1 MDLLKKELERKR
13 KTIDLAK
20 KSNASIAGTTSS
32 SNKRTYLK
40 AGQLRKFQEEQDELD
55 RNKRKASRGDALKQD
70 GKKRRRDEFQHRG
83 KKGNGNG
90 NENWN
95 GVTIPGTGSE
105 VTSEIQLRVAS
116 GNDHEQNE
124 TPKAINDAPA
134 PAIEE
139 STSSSS
145 SSSTS
150 LRQLNPKKT
159 RGSFMTSEE
168 ITSALRELGIPI
180 HIFGERND
188 EQRFERLQEARESK
202 KALMAG
208 ISENDDFKLGSG
220 HGIRNPFLQKD
231 KDGEKDLDQGMK
243 KTSNKEV
250 VEEEIDDDS
259 DPHRAIHRFFKAQL
273 KSWEDDL
280 VDRPEAVKRTLQG
293 KNETKTLKQCKDYIR
308 PLFKLCKNR
317 RLDENLTNPLLKI
330 AKFCKQGEFVRANDV
345 YIDVAIGRAAWPIGV
360 TQVGI
365 HSRTGRAK
373 IESSNVA
380 HVMNSEMQRK
390 YLTSVKRL
398 ISFCQKKRTDVAP
411 SKKVVNC

>member
-20 KSNASIAGTTSS
+20 KSNASICGTTSS
-32 SNKRTYLK
+32 SAKRTYLK
-40 AGQLRKFQEEQDELD
+40 AGQLRKFQEQQDELD
-55 RNKRKASRGDALKQD
+55 RKKKKTHEPSGHVNKQD
-70 GKKRRRDEFQHRG
+70 GKKRRRHEVQHHG
-83 KKGNGNG
+83 GGNGNDVDIDIS
-90 NENWN
+90 NTDSETTRDIQTRIANVN
-95 GVTIPGTGSE
+95 ANKESAKANDGSK
-105 VTSEIQLRVAS
+105 S
-116 GNDHEQNE
+116 
-124 TPKAINDAPA
+124 
-134 PAIEE
+134 
-139 STSSSS
+139 
-145 SSSTS
+145 
-150 LRQLNPKKT
+150 
-159 RGSFMTSEE
+159 MTSQE
-168 ITSALRELGIPI
+168 ITNALRELGIPI
-180 HIFGERND
+180 HLFGERSD
-188 EQRFERLQEARESK
+188 EQRLERLQEARECK

-220 HGIRNPFLQKD
+220 HGIRNPFLEKD
-231 KDGEKDLDQGMK
+231 KDGGGDLDQGMK
-243 KTSNKEV
+243 KASNSSKKES
-250 VEEEIDDDS
+250 VEEDFGDDDN
-259 DPHRAIHRFFKAQL
+259 DPHKAIHRFFKAQL
-273 KSWEDDL
+273 KEWEDDL
-280 VDRPEAVKRTLQG
+280 VDRPEAVKRTMQA

-317 RLDENLTNPLLKI
+317 RLDDNLTNHLLKI
-330 AKFCKQGEFVRANDV
+330 AKFCKEGEFVRANDV

-411 SKKVVNC
+411 SKKVVNA